1 MMSNRITKFFFL
13 PFLIVVA
20 CNAVISSSFIENG
33 AAQQPVDSQQS
44 TESLIVFINLQRIG
58 TQLNLTEYSLNNGNL
73 DTAFEH
79 AYVPHSV
86 IFPVLKPKLSEADS
100 SLSKNLEGLL
110 TDLPIKVRASTTA
123 QEAESNI
130 KPDTVTIN
138 DMLNTIS
145 NSTAQASVEDSGFF
159 LQTSAVLLEDAVQSY
174 QLSNASDTQGGSDIF
189 NIQNSLGL
197 VNSSIANFERVANS
211 IEEPRREEI
220 RSFYRQMQEGI
231 RNDIPFDTLASVAS
245 AIERDFSEDLNL
257 SSGSESGS
265 EQAKYFATI
274 RELLNTYYCFSDR
287 WGL

>member
-1 MMSNRITKFFFL
+1 MTSNHITKFFFL
-13 PFLIVVA
+13 PFLIVVVG
-20 CNAVISSSFIENG
+20 NAVISSSFIENG
-33 AAQQPVDSQQS
+33 AAQQPVDNQQ
-44 TESLIVFINLQRIG
+44 TAEPLIVFINLQRIG
-58 TQLNLTEYSLNNGNL
+58 TQLNLTEYSLDNGDL
-73 DTAFEH
+73 ETAFEH

-86 IFPVLKPKLSEADS
+86 TFPVLKPILSEADS

-110 TDLPIKVRASTTA
+110 TDLPIKVRASATA
-123 QEAESNI
+123 EEAESNI
-130 KPDTVTIN
+130 KPDIVAIN

-159 LQTSAVLLEDAVQSY
+159 LQTAAVLLEDAVQSY

-197 VNSSIANFERVANS
+197 INSSMASFERVANS

-231 RNDIPFDTLASVAS
+231 RNDIQFDTLASVAS

-265 EQAKYFATI
+265 EQAK
-274 RELLNTYYCFSDR
+274 
-287 WGL
+287 